1 MTTVLFLWSTH
12 HNGGPADVEED
23 NYSKQHTSKLS
34 LHTQLE
40 LLSDDGRSFL
50 NGLAKVTNPA
60 RGGGVVKITTVMLQI
75 NV

>member
-1 MTTVLFLWSTH
+1 MTTVLSTH

-50 NGLAKVTNPA
+50 DGLAKVTNPT